1 MSDAGKILIVD
12 DDPDIL
18 TYVSEIL
25 QDNAYETSTAGDGA
39 AALASV
45 REARPDLVIL
55 DLMMPGKSGIRFLN
69 EIRQDAAL
77 RDVPILVLSGATG
90 VTGVD
95 MRKYL
100 EEPPFRDRKEKAL
113 GVAPD
118 ITPDAY
124 LDKPV
129 DPAILLEAVGTLI
142 RRRT

>member
-1 MSDAGKILIVD
+1 MSDAGKVLIID

-25 QDNAYETSTAGDGA
+25 RDNAYETSTAGDGA
-39 AALASV
+39 AGLASV

-55 DLMMPGKSGIRFLN
+55 DLMMPRKSGIRFLN

-77 RDVPILVLSGATG
+77 RDIPILVLSGATG

-95 MRKYL
+95 MGQYLRDQPYRERKV
-100 EEPPFRDRKEKAL
+100 KAL
-113 GVAPD
+113 GVSPD

-129 DPAILLEAVGTLI
+129 DPAVLLETVKTLLG
-142 RRRT
+142 R

>member
-1 MSDAGKILIVD
+1 MSDAAKILIID

-39 AALASV
+39 AGLASV
-45 REARPDLVIL
+45 REARPDLIIL
-55 DLMMPGKSGIRFLN
+55 DLMMPRKSGIRFLN
-69 EIRQDAAL
+69 EIRQDATL
-77 RDVPILVLSGATG
+77 RDIPIMVLSGATG

-95 MRKYL
+95 MRQYL
-100 EEPPFRDRKEKAL
+100 QEQPFKERKEKVL
-113 GVAPD
+113 GVVPD

-129 DPAILLEAVGTLI
+129 DPAVLLGTVRKLLG
-142 RRRT
+142 R

>member
-1 MSDAGKILIVD
+1 MSDAARVLVID

-25 QDNAYETSTAGDGA
+25 QDNAYETSTAADGEA
-39 AALASV
+39 GLASV
-45 REARPDLVIL
+45 RQARPDLVIL
-55 DLMMPGKSGIRFLN
+55 DLMMPRKSGIRFLN
-69 EIRQDAAL
+69 EIRRDASL

-95 MRKYL
+95 MRQYL
-100 EEPPFRDRKEKAL
+100 HDQPFRERKEKAL

-129 DPAILLEAVGTLI
+129 DPAVLLETVRKLI
-142 RRRT
+142 GR